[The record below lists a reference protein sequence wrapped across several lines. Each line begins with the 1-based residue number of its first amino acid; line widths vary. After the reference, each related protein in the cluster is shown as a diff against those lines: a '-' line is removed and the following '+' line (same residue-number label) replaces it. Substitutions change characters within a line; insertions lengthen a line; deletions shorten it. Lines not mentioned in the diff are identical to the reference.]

1 MLLDIETIGF
11 ISIKQVNYRLNSKNH
26 AIFRNCIPKITPIL
40 RIEFQKSR
48 FDSFLFVFWFVFD
61 VMYIEIKLL
70 KIIAK
75 SKINTIFA
83 NTNSALGRL
92 PL

>member
-26 AIFRNCIPKITPIL
+26 VLIV
-40 RIEFQKSR
+40 
-48 FDSFLFVFWFVFD
+48 FLFVFD

-83 NTNSALGRL
+83 NANSALGRL

>member
-1 MLLDIETIGF
+1 MWGQNFINLKTLRYLRLLCFIEFMLLDIETIGF

-26 AIFRNCIPKITPIL
+26 VLIV
-40 RIEFQKSR
+40 
-48 FDSFLFVFWFVFD
+48 FLFVFD

-83 NTNSALGRL
+83 NANSALGRL